1 MPIVVIAVQNP
12 GTNGLDL
19 ADNGGLSV
27 SDTYRVDNNGKV
39 FLHFKKTA
47 AVNCVVTVVTPNS
60 EDGNA
65 VADKTF
71 TVPATTGDIHVGPFD
86 PKIYNRK
93 GFHDF
98 EFTLS
103 DIDGLTVAAAR
114 LG

>member
-1 MPIVVIAVQNP
+1 MAIVVIAVQNP

-19 ADNGGLSV
+19 TDTGSLSI
-27 SDTYRVDNNGKV
+27 SDTYRANNNGKV
-39 FLHFKKTA
+39 MLHFKKTGA
-47 AVNCVVTVVTPNS
+47 GVCTVTFVTPNS

-65 VADKTF
+65 VADKTV
-71 TVPATTGDIHVGPFD
+71 TVPATTGDIHVMGVN

-103 DIDGLTVAAAR
+103 DIAGLTVAAAR